1 MSSNI
6 RSIYPRTNWPI
17 SRVNNFAA
25 DFDASAKRQSSTRL
39 FLQTTWN
46 KVWAV
51 AFSART
57 GRGPFLNLTPVIVL
71 SSLCM
76 AERRKKGVLI
86 MPLNP
91 NTTVLQ
97 RVATLP
103 LATYQAGETVFAAGT
118 QTGRLLILRK
128 GAVTIEKEG
137 TEIAKVTQPG
147 AVFGELSAL
156 LNQPHT
162 ADVRTLE
169 TSEFRVARAE
179 LLEEDSV
186 ILLYVAAILAQ
197 RLNLANH
204 AVIELKSQIQLHH
217 MIRSTIG
224 KAVKKMEEMLSAT
237 GGDLV
242 YAPGI

>member
-1 MSSNI
+1 MPHIQN
-6 RSIYPRTNWPI
+6 
-17 SRVNNFAA
+17 AA
-25 DFDASAKRQSSTRL
+25 
-39 FLQTTWN
+39 
-46 KVWAV
+46 
-51 AFSART
+51 
-57 GRGPFLNLTPVIVL
+57 
-71 SSLCM
+71 
-76 AERRKKGVLI
+76 
-86 MPLNP
+86 
-91 NTTVLQ
+91 VLQ
-97 RVATLP
+97 RIATLP
-103 LATYQAGETVFAAGT
+103 LATYRAGETVLTAGT
-118 QTGRLLILRK
+118 KTGRLLILRK

-137 TEIAKVTQPG
+137 TEIAKVTAPG

-179 LLEEDSV
+179 LLEQDPN

-204 AVIELKSQIQLHH
+204 VVIELKSQIQLHH
-217 MIRSTIG
+217 MVRSIIG
-224 KAVKKMEEMLSAT
+224 KAVKKMEELLSGT